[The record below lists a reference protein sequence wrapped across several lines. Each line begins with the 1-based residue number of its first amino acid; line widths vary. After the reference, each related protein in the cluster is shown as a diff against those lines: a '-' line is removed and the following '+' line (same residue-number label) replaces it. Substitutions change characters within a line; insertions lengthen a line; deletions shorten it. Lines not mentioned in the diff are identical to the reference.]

1 MGRNCGN
8 LDCITRNGHGQFN
21 KNFKRNIDM
30 YLKTGAFVGQCNRS
44 WGEGLLFSQRFGTG
58 LVSLMSSIYALKL

>member
-21 KNFKRNIDM
+21 KNFKRNIDI

-44 WGEGLLFSQRFGTG
+44 WGEEFGTG